1 VIGHLPEEDNAENP
15 VHLARDWVTK
25 NCDLGSEACGQRAVW
40 LLLVAAATYL
50 PFGIYGQAAWRA
62 RSS

>member
-1 VIGHLPEEDNAENP
+1 VIGHLPAENH

-50 PFGIYGQAAWRA
+50 PFGIHGQAAWRA